1 MEVSVATR
9 NASID
14 ASNALINGG
23 TLEIR
28 TGTPAAIGS
37 TPTGNVLGTFTI
49 AATAFG
55 SAASGSSTANAIADA
70 TAGGAGTQTAG
81 HYVAKDSGG
90 NPERAGVVGVE
101 LTINNT
107 SITNG
112 DTLSITSW
120 TFAQPAGSN

>member
-9 NASID
+9 NASVD
-14 ASNALINGG
+14 AANVLINGG

-28 TGTPAAIGS
+28 VGAPAAIGS
-37 TPTGNVLGTFTI
+37 TPTGAVLATFTI

-55 SAASGSSTANAIADA
+55 SASAGSASANAISDV
-70 TAGGAGTQTAG
+70 TAGATGTAG

-101 LTINNT
+101 LTINNA
-107 SITNG
+107 SITSG
-112 DTLSITSW
+112 DTVELTSW

>member
-37 TPTGNVLGTFTI
+37 TPTGTVLGTFTI

-55 SAASGSSTANAIADA
+55 SAAAGSSTANAIADA
-70 TAGGAGTQTAG
+70 TASATGTAG

-90 NPERAGVVGVE
+90 NPERAGVVGTE

-107 SITNG
+107 SITSG
-112 DTLSITSW
+112 DTLSLTSW

>member
-9 NASID
+9 NASVD
-14 ASNALINGG
+14 AANVLINGG

-37 TPTGNVLGTFTI
+37 SPTGTVLGTFTI
-49 AATAFG
+49 AGTAFG
-55 SAASGSSTANAIADA
+55 SASSGSATANAISDV
-70 TAGGAGTQTAG
+70 TAGATGTAG

-90 NPERAGVVGVE
+90 NPERAGVVGTE
-101 LTINNT
+101 LTINNS
-107 SITNG
+107 SITSG
-112 DTLSITSW
+112 DTLSVTSW